1 MNNVDILISAV
12 RAQVCGA
19 KIEPFGEISS
29 EQMAQLYGMSKAQDM
44 AHIVATELDRQG
56 LLSSDDEICAKFR
69 KQQFIALMIYERIN
83 YELEEICRT
92 LEDRQI
98 PHVPLKG
105 SVIRKL
111 YAEPW
116 MRTSADIDLLVSPED
131 LDRAA
136 DALKSA
142 LEYRE
147 EGGTEHDKSLFAPSG
162 VHLELHYETIEEE
175 YDTDAN
181 RVLKGFWDYSLP
193 EDGWSYRRASSDDMF
208 YFFHMAHLVKHFSG
222 SGCGMRPFLDTWL
235 LCHAKEFDREKREA
249 LLADGKLLTFANEAE
264 RLADVWFSG
273 DEHTELTSQMEKHV
287 FSGGIYG
294 SAANKMVTT
303 QIRKGGKLGY
313 AVSRIFLPYR
323 IMARYYPSLEKRKI
337 LLPFYHVHRWGRIV
351 FCGGMKRSLN
361 ELKASSRVDDTKKD
375 TVEEMLQGL
384 GLKTK

>member
-69 KQQFIALMIYERIN
+69 KQQFIALMRYERIN

-175 YDTDAN
+175 YDADAN
-181 RVLKGFWDYSLP
+181 RVLKGFWD
-193 EDGWSYRRASSDDMF
+193 
-208 YFFHMAHLVKHFSG
+208 
-222 SGCGMRPFLDTWL
+222 
-235 LCHAKEFDREKREA
+235 
-249 LLADGKLLTFANEAE
+249 
-264 RLADVWFSG
+264 
-273 DEHTELTSQMEKHV
+273 
-287 FSGGIYG
+287 
-294 SAANKMVTT
+294 
-303 QIRKGGKLGY
+303 
-313 AVSRIFLPYR
+313 
-323 IMARYYPSLEKRKI
+323 
-337 LLPFYHVHRWGRIV
+337 
-351 FCGGMKRSLN
+351 
-361 ELKASSRVDDTKKD
+361 
-375 TVEEMLQGL
+375 
-384 GLKTK
+384 